1 MSHVCHTLHQ
11 FLSGM
16 LKRDFQF
23 DPKCI
28 PKNGIYILFEKGETG
43 HDTERIVRIG
53 THAGRNQL
61 HGKLQQHFADEHTE
75 KNLFRKNIGRAILN
89 RRGDSFLKQWESLRT
104 TSTARGR
111 EVGVLDPEKLLKTE
125 IQVTYYIHEAFRF
138 VSFAVEEKAER
149 LLWESKIISTVAQ
162 CSECRPSNN
171 WLGLHSPQEKIRE
184 SGLWL
189 VNELYQEPLSEEDFG
204 ELEKIITKSHE
215 TESSCDRT
223 GG

>member
-1 MSHVCHTLHQ
+1 MSHICNQLHQ
-11 FLSGM
+11 LLAGIPH
-16 LKRDFQF
+16 KDFRF
-23 DPKCI
+23 DSKSI

-43 HDTERIVRIG
+43 HDAERIVRIG

-61 HGKLQQHFADEHTE
+61 PMKLWQHFADGNME

-89 RRGDSFLKQWESLRT
+89 RRGEI
-104 TSTARGR
+104 AG
-111 EVGVLDPEKLLKTE
+111 EKLLKTE
-125 IQVTYYIHEAFRF
+125 IQVTYYIREAFRF
-138 VSFAVEEKAER
+138 VAFAVDEKAER

-189 VNELYQEPLSEEDFG
+189 VNELYQEPLSAADFPQW
-204 ELEKIITKSHE
+204 EAVVKR
-215 TESSCDRT
+215 SCS
-223 GG
+223 